1 MLIMHV
7 SQRVAI
13 LIKEDVLS
21 RECAPDE
28 PPAEIPTQLRQ
39 NYILGFKCENNDWWL
54 QRGPRRNDY
63 NVLMWNKTCLFGSV
77 PLEPRMCFVAHLKT
91 TFQTHLL
98 MSTNV
103 I

>member
-7 SQRVAI
+7 SRRVAI

-28 PPAEIPTQLRQ
+28 PPDEIPAQLRQ
-39 NYILGFKCENNDWWL
+39 NYILGFKCENNDGWL
-54 QRGPRRNDY
+54 QRGPRCKDY
-63 NVLMWNKTCLFGSV
+63 DVLTWNKMCPCGSE
-77 PLEPRMCFVAHLKT
+77 PLKPRMCFVAHLKT
-91 TFQTHLL
+91 AFQTHLL